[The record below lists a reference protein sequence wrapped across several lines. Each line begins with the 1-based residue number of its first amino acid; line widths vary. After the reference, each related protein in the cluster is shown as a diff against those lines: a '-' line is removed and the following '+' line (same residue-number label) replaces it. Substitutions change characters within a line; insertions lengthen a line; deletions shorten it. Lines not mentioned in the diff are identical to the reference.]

1 MANPFEDDYEETASN
16 QVVKEGLICSFCFE
30 EFSQITQLKDHFEA
44 VHLDNKAKPG
54 SSNNFGS
61 QIKGLIGKA
70 KKKILKEDGYEVVD
84 SDISTNDANSSSQ
97 YYYTIW
103 RENQT
108 IGQTRSHF
116 EEFRQIRERRVER
129 YIIETNKLL
138 IRLDKLITDAP
149 QEIEKRKQHEK
160 HVVLWVSDG
169 DVKLC
174 PSCAK
179 TFNLTR
185 RRHHCRLCGGIM
197 CHNCSLFLDFDY
209 ARKLVS
215 PTNLEDD
222 ELSSSLPL
230 PSRESSGLG
239 ASSRRGSTSSL
250 MSIVNSTTGEQHVRV
265 CYDCK
270 VLLDRRNVQIEEQ
283 RAKPTLCHF
292 YDRMK
297 TAIDECDKLIPV
309 YYKMC
314 YSFSLGESNYSL
326 KDAQDLRV
334 KLMRMAETMDQVRYV
349 QFIDIHLLSS
359 NIASS

>member
-1 MANPFEDDYEETASN
+1 MANPFEDEYDEQAAAN

-30 EFSQITQLKDHFEA
+30 EFSQINQLKDHFEA
-44 VHLDNKAKPG
+44 VHIDSRAGPG
-54 SSNNFGS
+54 AANNIGS

-70 KKKILKEDGYEVVD
+70 KKKILKEDGFEVVD
-84 SDISTNDANSSSQ
+84 EVSTSSDAVANSSQ
-97 YYYTIW
+97 YYVIW
-103 RENQT
+103 RENQK

-116 EEFRQIRERRVER
+116 EEFKQIRERRVER
-129 YIIETNKLL
+129 YVIETNKLL

-149 QEIEKRKQHEK
+149 HEIEKRKQHEK
-160 HVVLWVSDG
+160 HVVMWVSDS

-174 PSCAK
+174 PNCAK
-179 TFNLTR
+179 SFNLGR

-209 ARKLVS
+209 ARKLVN
-215 PTNLEDD
+215 PTNLEED
-222 ELSSSLPL
+222 ETSSSLPL
-230 PSRESSGLG
+230 ASRETGLSASG
-239 ASSRRGSTSSL
+239 RRGSTSSL
-250 MSIVNSTTGEQHVRV
+250 MSIVNSTTGQQHVRV
-265 CYDCK
+265 CHDCK

-283 RAKPTLCHF
+283 RAKPTICHF

-297 TAIDECDKLIPV
+297 CAMDDCDKLIPV

-334 KLMRMAETMDQVRYV
+334 KLMRMAETMDQVR
-349 QFIDIHLLSS
+349 
-359 NIASS
+359 